1 MSDVAKGAALMTG
14 TSMNYDLSMA
24 FAGIPPNKALAQIT
38 ADACMQEIGA
48 PNGPEDYR
56 LASFDSY
63 DDTARKM
70 IRRRNHSDLWRRPA

>member
-1 MSDVAKGAALMTG
+1 MTG

-24 FAGIPPNKALAQIT
+24 FTEYLPNKALAQI

-48 PNGPEDYR
+48 PKWTEEDYR
-56 LASFDSY
+56 LARQFLDSY

-70 IRRRNHSDLWRRPA
+70 IRDEIIQIYGEDRLLKFCPNL